1 MAYERN
7 EDSSPTGASNQGP
20 EEVKGLTQEG
30 LGEKSGVNYK
40 FLGGIERGVEN
51 PSLSVL
57 LRIATGLG
65 VDVAELF
72 RFRHEETNPA
82 KLKKTLIDIVNSIE
96 QQEVEKLQI
105 ILKILSCLK
114 SMRLHNDDQQ
124 RWLTLNEAKRFPR

>member
-1 MAYERN
+1 MKETKI
-7 EDSSPTGASNQGP
+7 PTLLGRRIKALRKS
-20 EEVKGLTQEG
+20 KGLTQEG
-30 LGEKSGVNYK
+30 LGEKCGVNYK
-40 FLGGIERGVEN
+40 FLGGIERGREN

-72 RFRHEETNPA
+72 KFCHEETNPA

-114 SMRLHNDDQQ
+114 
-124 RWLTLNEAKRFPR
+124 